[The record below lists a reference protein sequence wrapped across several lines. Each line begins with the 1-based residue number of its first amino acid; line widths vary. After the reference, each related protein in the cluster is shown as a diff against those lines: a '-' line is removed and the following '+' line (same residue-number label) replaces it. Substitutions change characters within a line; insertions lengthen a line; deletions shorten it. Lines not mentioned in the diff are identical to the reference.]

1 MSNLNPDAVK
11 ASVDSSMSL
20 DRLRARS
27 AWIRQLRE
35 FFWNRGFVEVETPVL
50 SRDTVIDRHIDPI
63 SLRLPGNSVPYFLQT
78 SPEYL
83 MKRLLR
89 LGEPAIFQIAH
100 AFREGESGSQHNP
113 EFTLCEW
120 YRVGDDYQ
128 AGQDFLAV
136 LAQELLGVP
145 SVNRLTYRQAFQQ
158 WANIDPFSD
167 STEQIVE
174 HAKRAAGDG
183 DEPFSRELGLDILFT
198 EFVQPQL
205 GIGAPTLLV
214 DYPADQAALA
224 QVAQRAY
231 GWVAERFELFWK
243 GMELAN
249 GYHELLD
256 PRELEDR
263 QRRINQERVSDGKM
277 ALPEQ
282 SRLLE
287 AMNQGIPPC
296 SGVALGVERT
306 LQALLGLETI
316 AEVMT
321 FPIDRA

>member
-1 MSNLNPDAVK
+1 MSNLNPDAAK
-11 ASVDSSMSL
+11 ASVDSTMSL
-20 DRLRARS
+20 DRLRARA
-27 AWIRQLRE
+27 AWVRQLRE

-63 SLRLPGNSVPYFLQT
+63 ALRLSGNSVPYFLQT

-128 AGQDFLAV
+128 AGQDFLAD
-136 LAQELLGVP
+136 LAQELLDVPGVK
-145 SVNRLTYRQAFQQ
+145 RLTYRQAFQR
-158 WANIDPFSD
+158 WADIDPFSD
-167 STEQIVE
+167 STKQIVE
-174 HAKRAAGDG
+174 YAKRAAGDG
-183 DEPFSRELGLDILFT
+183 DETFSRELGLDILFT
-198 EFVQPQL
+198 EFIQPHL

-224 QVAQRAY
+224 QVTKRAY

-243 GMELAN
+243 GLELAN

-256 PRELEDR
+256 PRELKDR
-263 QRRINQERVSDGKM
+263 QHRINQERVSDGKT

-282 SRLLE
+282 SRLLD
-287 AMNQGIPPC
+287 AMNLGLPPC

>member
-1 MSNLNPDAVK
+1 MSR
-11 ASVDSSMSL
+11 DSL
-20 DRLRARS
+20 QARS
-27 AWIRQLRE
+27 AWLRQLRE
-35 FFWNRGFVEVETPVL
+35 FFWSRGFLEVETPVL
-50 SRDTVIDRHIDPI
+50 SRDTVIDRHIEPI
-63 SLRLPGNSVPYFLQT
+63 SLQVPGVSTPFFLQT

-100 AFREGESGSQHNP
+100 AFRAGERGDQHNP

-128 AGQDFLAV
+128 AGQDFLA
-136 LAQELLGVP
+136 ELTQAMLGV
-145 SVNRLTYRQAFQQ
+145 SVVERLTYRQAFQR
-158 WANIDPFSD
+158 WAGVDPFSD
-167 STEQIVE
+167 STETIV
-174 HAKRAAGDG
+174 HLAQLAAGD
-183 DEPFSRELGLDILFT
+183 DVEESFSRDLSLDILFT
-198 EFVQPQL
+198 ESIQPRL
-205 GIGAPTLLV
+205 GRDAPILLI

-224 QVAQRAY
+224 KVARREY

-256 PRELEDR
+256 SNELERR
-263 QRRINQERVSDGKM
+263 QHQINQERVDEGKEI
-277 ALPEQ
+277 LPEG
-282 SRLLE
+282 SRLVE
-287 AMNQGIPPC
+287 AMKQGLPPC

-306 LQALLGLETI
+306 LQALLGMESI

>member
-1 MSNLNPDAVK
+1 MSNLNPDAAK
-11 ASVDSSMSL
+11 ASVDSTMSL
-20 DRLRARS
+20 DRLRARA
-27 AWIRQLRE
+27 AWVRQLRE

-63 SLRLPGNSVPYFLQT
+63 ALRLSGNSVPYFLQT

-128 AGQDFLAV
+128 AGQDFLAD
-136 LAQELLGVP
+136 LAQELLDVPGVE
-145 SVNRLTYRQAFQQ
+145 RLTYRQAFQR
-158 WANIDPFSD
+158 WADIDPFSD
-167 STEQIVE
+167 STKQIVE
-174 HAKRAAGDG
+174 YAKRAAGDG
-183 DEPFSRELGLDILFT
+183 DETFSRELGLDILFT
-198 EFVQPQL
+198 EFIQPHL
-205 GIGAPTLLV
+205 GIDAPTLLV

-224 QVAQRAY
+224 QVTKRAY

-243 GMELAN
+243 GLELAN

-256 PRELEDR
+256 PRELKDR
-263 QRRINQERVSDGKM
+263 QHRINQERVSDGKT

-282 SRLLE
+282 SRLLD
-287 AMNQGIPPC
+287 AMNLGLPPC